1 MNTVPSST
9 QDSLHSL
16 QLQLPFVPPPQ
27 GLQPQNQ
34 LPWDSSPLVAL
45 QVSLGTPCHRREGGH
60 VPLPPENGGKC
71 QCQPRRSASVLS
83 PANTQHSGCHKDEG
97 AHGPP
102 QGPPR
107 INTPN
112 DKAPYTIAHEAH
124 LLSTL
129 L

>member
-1 MNTVPSST
+1 M
-9 QDSLHSL
+9 
-16 QLQLPFVPPPQ
+16 
-27 GLQPQNQ
+27 
-34 LPWDSSPLVAL
+34 
-45 QVSLGTPCHRREGGH
+45 
-60 VPLPPENGGKC
+60 PLPPENGGKC

-102 QGPPR
+102 QGPPC

-129 L
+129 LWIFISGGLQIANSRNFPEVAEYNRCILSLAPLRVRQAAASQ